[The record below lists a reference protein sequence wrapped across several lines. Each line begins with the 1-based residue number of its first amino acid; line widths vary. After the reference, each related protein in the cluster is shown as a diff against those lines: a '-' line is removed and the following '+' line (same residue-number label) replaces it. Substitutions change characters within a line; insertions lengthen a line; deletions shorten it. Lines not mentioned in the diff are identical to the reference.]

1 MNEWLLIAAM
11 TVLTF
16 TPRYLPFGLA
26 GKVKIPPILE
36 RALTFVPIAV
46 LTSIITQSSLIR
58 EGELALNLAN
68 HHLIAVLAAFV
79 TALISRR
86 LYLIVAAGL
95 VAFLMAKC
103 LL

>member
-1 MNEWLLIAAM
+1 MNEWLLIEAM

-36 RALTFVPIAV
+36 RALTFVPIAI

-86 LYLIVAAGL
+86 LFLIVAAGL

>member
-36 RALTFVPIAV
+36 RSLTYVPIAV
-46 LTSIITQSSLIR
+46 LTSIITQSSIIR
-58 EGELALNLAN
+58 EGELAINLTN
-68 HHLIAVLAAFV
+68 HHLLAVLAAFV
-79 TALISRR
+79 SALISRR
-86 LYLIVAAGL
+86 LFVIVTVGL
-95 VAFLMAKC
+95 TIFVVAK
-103 LL
+103 LLL

>member
-16 TPRYLPFGLA
+16 TPRYLPFGMA

-58 EGELALNLAN
+58 HGELALNLAN
-68 HHLIAVLAAFV
+68 YHLLAVLAAFA
-79 TALISRR
+79 TALISRQ
-86 LYLIVAAGL
+86 LFIIVTVGLAA
-95 VAFLMAKC
+95 FIMAKW

>member
-16 TPRYLPFGLA
+16 TPRYLPFGMA

-58 EGELALNLAN
+58 DGELALNLAN
-68 HHLIAVLAAFV
+68 YHLLAVLAAFV

-86 LYLIVAAGL
+86 LFIIVTVGLAA
-95 VAFLMAKC
+95 FIMAKW

>member
-1 MNEWLLIAAM
+1 M
-11 TVLTF
+11 
-16 TPRYLPFGLA
+16 A

-58 EGELALNLAN
+58 DGELALNLAN
-68 HHLIAVLAAFV
+68 HHLLAVLAAFV

-86 LYLIVAAGL
+86 LFIIVTVGLAA
-95 VAFLMAKC
+95 FIMAKW

>member
-16 TPRYLPFGLA
+16 APRYLPFGLA

-36 RALTFVPIAV
+36 RALTYVPIAV

-58 EGELALNLAN
+58 EGELAINFSN
-68 HHLIAVLAAFV
+68 HYLLAVLSAFV
-79 TALISRR
+79 SALISRR
-86 LYLIVAAGL
+86 LFVSVTVGLITFL
-95 VAFLMAKC
+95 VAKW

>member
-36 RALTFVPIAV
+36 RSLTYVPIAV

-86 LYLIVAAGL
+86 LFLIVAAGL

>member
-11 TVLTF
+11 TVLTL
-16 TPRYLPFGLA
+16 TPRYLPFGMA

-36 RALTFVPIAV
+36 SALTFVPIAV

-58 EGELALNLAN
+58 EGELALHLAN
-68 HHLIAVLAAFV
+68 HHLLAVLAAFV
-79 TALISRR
+79 TALINRR
-86 LYLIVAAGL
+86 LFVIVTVGL
-95 VAFLMAKC
+95 AAFLMAKW

>member
-1 MNEWLLIAAM
+1 MNEWLLIGAM

-16 TPRYLPFGLA
+16 TPRYLPFGMA

-58 EGELALNLAN
+58 DGELALNLAN
-68 HHLIAVLAAFV
+68 YHLLAVLAAFA
-79 TALISRR
+79 TALISRQ
-86 LYLIVAAGL
+86 LFIIVTVGLAA
-95 VAFLMAKC
+95 FIMAKW

>member
-46 LTSIITQSSLIR
+46 LSSIITQSSLFS

-68 HHLIAVLAAFV
+68 HHLFAAMAAFV
-79 TALISRR
+79 SALISKR
-86 LYLIVAAGL
+86 LFLIVIVGL
-95 VAFLMAKC
+95 IAFLIAKWFM
-103 LL
+103 

>member
-11 TVLTF
+11 SVLTF

-26 GKVKIPPILE
+26 GKVKMPPFLE
-36 RALTFVPIAV
+36 RALSFVPIAV

-58 EGELALNLAN
+58 DGELALNLGN
-68 HHLIAVLAAFV
+68 HHLLAVLAAFV
-79 TALISRR
+79 SALISRR
-86 LYLIVAAGL
+86 LFVIVTVGLAAFIL
-95 VAFLMAKC
+95 AKW

>member
-68 HHLIAVLAAFV
+68 HYLIAVLAAFV

-86 LYLIVAAGL
+86 LFLIVAAGL

>member
-1 MNEWLLIAAM
+1 MNEWLLIGAM
-11 TVLTF
+11 SVLTF

-26 GKVKIPPILE
+26 GKVKMPPFLE

-58 EGELALNLAN
+58 DGELALNLGN
-68 HHLIAVLAAFV
+68 HHLLAVLAAFV
-79 TALISRR
+79 SALISRR
-86 LYLIVAAGL
+86 LFVIVTVGLAAFIL
-95 VAFLMAKC
+95 AKW

>member
-11 TVLTF
+11 SILTF

-26 GKVKIPPILE
+26 GKVKIPSIVE

-46 LTSIITQSSLIR
+46 LTSIITESSLIR
-58 EGELALNLAN
+58 EGELAMNLAN
-68 HHLIAVLAAFV
+68 HHLFAVLAAFV
-79 TALISRR
+79 TALISGR
-86 LYLIVAAGL
+86 LFVIVSVGL
-95 VAFLMAKC
+95 VAFLMAKW

>member
-86 LYLIVAAGL
+86 LHLIVAAGL

>member
-16 TPRYLPFGLA
+16 TPRYIPFGLA

-36 RALTFVPIAV
+36 RALTYVPIAV

-58 EGELALNLAN
+58 EGELAVSLAN
-68 HHLIAVLAAFV
+68 HHLLAVIAAFFS
-79 TALISRR
+79 ALISRR
-86 LYLIVAAGL
+86 LFVIITIGLITFL
-95 VAFLMAKC
+95 VTKWLF
-103 LL
+103 

>member
-1 MNEWLLIAAM
+1 
-11 TVLTF
+11 
-16 TPRYLPFGLA
+16 
-26 GKVKIPPILE
+26 
-36 RALTFVPIAV
+36 

>member
-86 LYLIVAAGL
+86 LFLIVAAGL

>member
-1 MNEWLLIAAM
+1 MDEWLLIAAM
-11 TVLTF
+11 SVLTF

-26 GKVKIPPILE
+26 GKVKIPPFLE

-46 LTSIITQSSLIR
+46 LTSIITHSSLIR
-58 EGELALNLAN
+58 EGEMALNLGN
-68 HHLIAVLAAFV
+68 HHLLAVLAAFV

-86 LYLIVAAGL
+86 LFVIVTVGLITFL
-95 VAFLMAKC
+95 VAKW